1 MVILHALFQ
10 VIRYQLA
17 QELLSRQSLCHLPLL
32 TAPEDHLHCYYR
44 RDLFVYCLDVAVAIV
59 VGG

>member
-10 VIRYQLA
+10 VVRYHIA
-17 QELLSRQSLCHLPLL
+17 QGSLSQQPLCHLLPL
-32 TAPEDHLHCYYR
+32 TAPEDHLHCHYR
-44 RDLFVYCLDVAVAIV
+44 RDLFICCLDIAVATV